1 MIDLAY
7 ENPGKIM
14 SGVPVTVILY
24 IFRMMVF

>member
-24 IFRMMVF
+24 ISLG